1 MAYSR
6 PSTPLDL
13 VFAALLAICGVIF
26 AIYMPLAWAPPDMKD
41 LVPAEGRLLR
51 YSVDQSGTRASHVAL
66 ITLEGHPGRFWND
79 ALKGAHADLLRGKEG
94 STVRVLYAPHSRYPP
109 LDRDAV
115 KSYGLWVNGVRLAS
129 PASALRLDRFL
140 SSVLIP
146 VFGVGMSCVG
156 CWRYLRVRR
165 ELRARGSAMTPDSRW
180 LPPP

>member
-26 AIYMPLAWAPPDMKD
+26 AIYMPLAWAPPEMKD
-41 LVPAEGRLLR
+41 LVPADGRLLS
-51 YSVDQSGTRASHVAL
+51 YSVYQSGTRASQVAL

-79 ALKGAHADLLRGKEG
+79 ALKGAHADRLRGDVG
-94 STVRVLYAPHSRYPP
+94 ATVRVLYAPHSRYPP
-109 LDRDAV
+109 VNGDAV
-115 KSYGLWVNGVRLAS
+115 KSYGLWVNGVRIAS
-129 PASALRLDRFL
+129 PARALRMDRFL
-140 SSVLIP
+140 TSVLVP

-165 ELRARGSAMTPDSRW
+165 ELRARKSAMSPGSR
-180 LPPP
+180 